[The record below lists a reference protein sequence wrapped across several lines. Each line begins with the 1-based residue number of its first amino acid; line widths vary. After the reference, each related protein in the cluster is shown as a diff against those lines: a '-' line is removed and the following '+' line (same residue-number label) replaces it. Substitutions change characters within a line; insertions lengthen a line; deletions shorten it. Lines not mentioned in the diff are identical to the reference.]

1 MTKHGEQPMKRR
13 NLHIS
18 DKLWRELERYA
29 GELGARRGRPATTS
43 ETIHQ
48 ILSHAIH
55 HQHKQK

>member
-29 GELGARRGRPATTS
+29 GELGARRGRPVTTS
-43 ETIHQ
+43 EAIRQ
-48 ILSHAIH
+48 VLSRAMRRRRER
-55 HQHKQK
+55 K